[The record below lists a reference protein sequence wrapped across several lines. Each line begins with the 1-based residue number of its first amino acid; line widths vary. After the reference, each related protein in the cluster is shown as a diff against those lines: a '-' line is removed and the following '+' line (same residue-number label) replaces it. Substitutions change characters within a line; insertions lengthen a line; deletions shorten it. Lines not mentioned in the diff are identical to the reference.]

1 MLTLAAGSALVGA
14 VVGLR
19 FQVFFF
25 VVPVIAAALLMIGG
39 AGLAHGNGVGQVLL
53 AMGIVTVAIQ
63 FGYVAGAAVRFA
75 IGLSGRN
82 RNSPAHA

>member
-25 VVPVIAAALLMIGG
+25 VLPVIAAALLIAA
-39 AGLAHGNGVGQVLL
+39 AGLAHGIGLGHALL
-53 AMGIVTVAIQ
+53 AMGIATVAIQ
-63 FGYVAGAAVRFA
+63 FGYVAGAAARFA
-75 IGLSGRN
+75 IGLPGRN